1 MKKFY
6 EKLII
11 YDKFYEI
18 CNCKIKVEKKEVR
31 MMDKVKNIT
40 IRVPAELKEKLK
52 QEADS
57 KGYPMKDLINFI
69 LWNYLKSTVRE

>member
-1 MKKFY
+1 
-6 EKLII
+6 
-11 YDKFYEI
+11 
-18 CNCKIKVEKKEVR
+18 

-52 QEADS
+52 ADS

>member
-1 MKKFY
+1 
-6 EKLII
+6 
-11 YDKFYEI
+11 
-18 CNCKIKVEKKEVR
+18 

-40 IRVPAELKEKLK
+40 IRIPAELKEKLK

-57 KGYPMKDLINFI
+57 KGYSMKDLINFI

>member
-1 MKKFY
+1 
-6 EKLII
+6 
-11 YDKFYEI
+11 
-18 CNCKIKVEKKEVR
+18 

-57 KGYPMKDLINFI
+57 KGHPMKDLINFI

>member
-1 MKKFY
+1 
-6 EKLII
+6 
-11 YDKFYEI
+11 
-18 CNCKIKVEKKEVR
+18 

>member
-1 MKKFY
+1 MF
-6 EKLII
+6 
-11 YDKFYEI
+11 
-18 CNCKIKVEKKEVR
+18 VETVESEVR
-31 MMDKVKNIT
+31 TMDKVKNIT

>member
-1 MKKFY
+1 
-6 EKLII
+6 
-11 YDKFYEI
+11 
-18 CNCKIKVEKKEVR
+18 

-57 KGYPMKDLINFI
+57 NGYPMKDLINFI